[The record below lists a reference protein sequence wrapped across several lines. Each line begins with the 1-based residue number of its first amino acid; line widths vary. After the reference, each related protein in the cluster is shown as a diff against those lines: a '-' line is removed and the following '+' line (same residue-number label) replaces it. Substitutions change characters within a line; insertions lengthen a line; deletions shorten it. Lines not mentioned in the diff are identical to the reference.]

1 MTIIAQKNELQKML
15 FFPFNVKIKLFHT
28 KIMLNKIFSLKKIRA
43 FLEDLLLKI
52 NQNFGIILV
61 VIFLFT
67 WLSILLSRGTDLTT
81 ADLGRHIA
89 NGRYFFENHKI
100 PEKNLYSY
108 SNPDAPFVN
117 HHWGSGVIFYLIWK
131 YFDFSG
137 LTSFYIAISLLT
149 FFLIFSL
156 TKKFSCL
163 AIATFVATLA
173 IPLIGDRTEIRPEI
187 FSYFFSV
194 VFFQLLW
201 KYKYENMSSRWLLLL
216 PAIMLI
222 WVNLH
227 IYFIFGIG
235 ILGLFFLDM
244 LLEKNKKKSKALGI
258 ILALIML
265 ATLFNPL
272 GIKGAL
278 YPFNIFQNYDYRV
291 LENQSVG
298 FLSNLTF
305 VANPNLLIFKITLSI
320 LLLSHLA
327 LLIFNRKKISWPLFG
342 LAITISVLGWSA
354 LRNFALFGYFSI
366 PTIAYGITGV
376 MKKSYLKKYQAFFFI
391 PSFFAFIFF
400 ANRDAIYSDKSTEY
414 IPKEVSA
421 SANFFINNHLSGPI
435 FNDYDIGSFL
445 IFKLFP
451 REKVFVDNRPEAY
464 PKDFFQTVYIP
475 MQQSDTAWNDALVK
489 YNFNTIYFSLKDATP
504 WGQNFLLKRIDDSN
518 WSPVYADQYAIIFLR
533 KNEKN
538 KDLISK
544 FKIAR
549 DNFSFSK
556 FQ

>member
-1 MTIIAQKNELQKML
+1 
-15 FFPFNVKIKLFHT
+15 
-28 KIMLNKIFSLKKIRA
+28 MLNKLFSLKKIQA
-43 FLEDLLLKI
+43 FLENSSLKI
-52 NQNFGIILV
+52 RRHFGIILV
-61 VIFLFT
+61 IIFLLT
-67 WLSILLSRGTDLTT
+67 WLSVLLSRGTDLTT

-108 SNPDAPFVN
+108 TNPDASFVN
-117 HHWGSGVIFYLIWK
+117 HHWGSGIIFYLIWK

-137 LTSFYIAISLLT
+137 LNSFYISMSLLT

-156 TKKFSCL
+156 TKKFSGL
-163 AIATFVATLA
+163 AIATFVATLT

-201 KYKYENMSSRWLLLL
+201 KYKYENISSRWLLFL
-216 PAIMLI
+216 PIIMII
-222 WVNLH
+222 WVNMH

-235 ILGLFFLDM
+235 IFGLFFLDA
-244 LLEKNKKKSKALGI
+244 LPEKNKKKSKALGI
-258 ILALIML
+258 ILFLTIL

-278 YPFNIFQNYDYRV
+278 YPFNIFQNYNYRV
-291 LENQSVG
+291 LENQSIG
-298 FLSNLTF
+298 FLSHLNF
-305 VANPNLLIFKITLSI
+305 IANPNLLIFKITLSI

-342 LAITISVLGWSA
+342 LAITISILGWSA

-366 PTIAYGITGV
+366 PVIAHGITYAF
-376 MKKSYLKKYQAFFFI
+376 KKNYLKKYHVFFFVL
-391 PSFFAFIFF
+391 SFFAFIFF
-400 ANRDAIYSDKSTEY
+400 ANRDALFSNEPIEY
-414 IPKEVSA
+414 TPKEVSA
-421 SANFFINNHLSGPI
+421 SANFFIKNHLSGPI

-475 MQQSDTAWNDALVK
+475 IQQSDTAWNNALVK
-489 YNFNTIYFSLKDATP
+489 YNFNVIYFSLKDATP
-504 WGQNFLLKRIDDSN
+504 WGQDFLLKRIDDPG

-544 FKIAR
+544 FEIAR
-549 DNFSFSK
+549 NNFSSK
-556 FQ
+556 KIR